1 MSIAGNENS
10 DIIPQPVDRAPR
22 EGFSVSAQDI
32 LRRNPATIPICPD
45 CREPMVFK
53 ARPVGHQFATILVT
67 KSFAACSP
75 LQRPRKHRFKFF
87 NRVRN
92 YLQRGEFAT
101 RVVLSTW
108 GWGHGVGVGE
118 SVRKQGNRVHSR
130 RGDHR
135 KPKGKGRDASTGFV
149 VEALSEIHARCRQAA
164 AIRFS
169 ASSLN

>member
-1 MSIAGNENS
+1 M
-10 DIIPQPVDRAPR
+10 
-22 EGFSVSAQDI
+22 VSAMPRKPSSFSSNSHAGSSNGS
-32 LRRNPATIPICPD
+32 LRRMGIIGCIG
-45 CREPMVFK
+45 REIGRRGRSSQAK
-53 ARPVGHQFATILVT
+53 AGWMFAT
-67 KSFAACSP
+67 AAAPESTDSNSLMGCGTTSSEASS
-75 LQRPRKHRFKFF
+75 R
-87 NRVRN
+87 
-92 YLQRGEFAT
+92 
-101 RVVLSTW
+101 RVVLCTW

-164 AIRFS
+164 QPAIRFS

>member
-1 MSIAGNENS
+1 MPFPPMTSGANS
-10 DIIPQPVDRAPR
+10 PDP
-22 EGFSVSAQDI
+22 AQDRQASNRKGRPLEIRAALFRRFSRLEFLKQSGTI
-32 LRRNPATIPICPD
+32 LG
-45 CREPMVFK
+45 K
-53 ARPVGHQFATILVT
+53 ARSLLVL
-67 KSFAACSP
+67 C
-75 LQRPRKHRFKFF
+75 
-87 NRVRN
+87 N
-92 YLQRGEFAT
+92 
-101 RVVLSTW
+101 W
-108 GWGHGVGVGE
+108 GWGYGVGVGE